1 MKSKVSALDG
11 KYLHC
16 NDNDDDDKKRETQ
29 WLDKRKTL
37 QCHGVKLTVAALFTT
52 L

>member
-16 NDNDDDDKKRETQ
+16 SDNDDDDKKRETQ
-29 WLDKRKTL
+29 WKTL
-37 QCHGVKLTVAALFTT
+37 QCHRVKLTVAALFTT
-52 L
+52 LL